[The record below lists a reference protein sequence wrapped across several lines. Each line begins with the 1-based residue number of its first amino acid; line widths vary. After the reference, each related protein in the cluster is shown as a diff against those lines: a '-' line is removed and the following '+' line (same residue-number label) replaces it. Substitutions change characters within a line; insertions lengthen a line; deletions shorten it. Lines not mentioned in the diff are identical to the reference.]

1 MHRLDSSQAVRAY
14 VGVGTRSPLHATA
27 SGQAIMAFLPEERVR
42 AVVSGVLARFTGE
55 TLTDPHVV
63 ARLAGVREPGD
74 HALAGDHRG
83 RDAVMDI
90 FRALG
95 GVGGGTLRVGDTH
108 VVALMSTSAERD
120 GQRIRADVAE
130 VYEIRDGR
138 ISDIRAYVYDQDA
151 WNAAFT

>member
-1 MHRLDSSQAVRAY
+1 MPH
-14 VGVGTRSPLHATA
+14 PN
-27 SGQAIMAFLPEERVR
+27 
-42 AVVSGVLARFTGE
+42 E
-55 TLTDPHVV
+55 TLVRSFFAAFETGDLGALTALFTDDVV
-63 ARLAGVREPGD
+63 FHEPGD

-83 RDAVMDI
+83 RDAVMDF

-95 GVGGGTLRVGDTH
+95 GVGGGTLRVDEVRDIIGGDTH

-130 VYEIRDGR
+130 VYQIRDGR
-138 ISDIRAYVYDQDA
+138 ICDIRAHVYDQDA